1 MASSRK
7 EMILGMTDNFWSGS
21 EILEKARKAEDG
33 RDDKH
38 NINYTF
44 LHRGDHCTLNAVQ
57 MEDRIHGIPL
67 HIHKYHDE
75 IIQVMEGEGEV
86 VVGDEKKNLKKG
98 DVFFVPK
105 GTPHALR
112 FGCIILSIYAPAFD
126 PSNPDRV
133 FLE

>member
-1 MASSRK
+1 LDMA
-7 EMILGMTDNFWSGS
+7 DNFWLAP
-21 EILEKARKAEDG
+21 EVLEKARKAEDG
-33 RDDKH
+33 RDEKH

-44 LHRGDHCTLNAVQ
+44 LHRGEHCTLNAVQ
-57 MEDRIHGIPL
+57 MADNIHGIPL
-67 HIHKYHDE
+67 HIHKDHDE
-75 IIQVMEGEGEV
+75 IIQLLEGEGEV
-86 VVGDEKKNLKKG
+86 VIGDQKRILKRG

-126 PSNPDRV
+126 TNNPDRI

>member
-1 MASSRK
+1 MSENYWSAS
-7 EMILGMTDNFWSGS
+7 EVI
-21 EILEKARKAEDG
+21 EKAIKGEDG

-44 LHRGDHCTLNAVQ
+44 LHHGDHCTLNAVQ
-57 MEDRIHGIPL
+57 MADNINGIPL
-67 HIHKYHDE
+67 HIHRYHDE
-75 IIQVMEGEGEV
+75 IIQLMEGEGEV
-86 VVGDEKKNLKKG
+86 IIGDEKRNLKKG

-105 GTPHALR
+105 GIPHALR

-126 PSNPDRV
+126 TDNPDRV

>member
-1 MASSRK
+1 MSDK
-7 EMILGMTDNFWSGS
+7 LWSAA
-21 EILEKARKAEDG
+21 EVIEKARGGEGG

-44 LHRGDHCTLNAVQ
+44 LYHGDHCTLNAVQ
-57 MEDRIHGIPL
+57 MADTKNGIPL

-75 IIQVMEGEGEV
+75 IIQLMEGEGEAV
-86 VVGDEKKNLKKG
+86 IGDEKHKLKKG

-126 PSNPDRV
+126 PENPDRV